1 MLMHW
6 CVGSVELLVY
16 SHLDIVFLSMNIVC
30 LFIYLEIE
38 FLSTML
44 CDLGGIRLFAP
55 LDTVIRLYSLRSY
68 CEQSWFINFPFR
80 WLMARLQKHNWSLC
94 TVLTLSNLFEFIRSH
109 SFPVYFVGFL
119 YIGLCYL
126 QTDIICTFLFNCDA
140 FIPFSCLIALVSAML
155 TRSGECR
162 LPCCSPDLG

>member
-1 MLMHW
+1 MCW
-6 CVGSVELLVY
+6 FCRITCVFTSWYCIFIHEH
-16 SHLDIVFLSMNIVC
+16 SMPFHLFRDWISFNNALW
-30 LFIYLEIE
+30 FRRYKA
-38 FLSTML
+38 
-44 CDLGGIRLFAP
+44 FAP

-94 TVLTLSNLFEFIRSH
+94 TDLTLSNLFEFIRSH
-109 SFPVYFVGFL
+109 SFPVYFVDFL
-119 YIGLCYL
+119 YIGLCHL

-140 FIPFSCLIALVSAML
+140 FIPFSRLIALVSAML
-155 TRSGECR
+155 TWSGECR